1 MLVCLLTELNIQ
13 LTGGPAV
20 GGAVQVR
27 AIKGMAEN
35 QESES
40 AGSDTVTPFRTF
52 RPRYGVVAPPY
63 GVSRA

>member
-40 AGSDTVTPFRTF
+40 ARCNPDD
-52 RPRYGVVAPPY
+52 
-63 GVSRA
+63 